1 MRLTRDSDTDEVR
14 DALVEHDMD
23 DLTAEDIEEI
33 AIACWGQ
40 FEPIIRSHLEKR
52 WADRHDVW
60 LEAED
65 RGYFEQG
72 AD

>member
-1 MRLTRDSDTDEVR
+1 MRLTHESDTADVR
-14 DALVEHDMD
+14 EALIEQDMD
-23 DLTAEDIEEI
+23 NLSMAEIGEI
-33 AIACWGQ
+33 AADNWEA
-40 FEPIIRSHLEKR
+40 FEPLIRSHLEKR

>member
-1 MRLTRDSDTDEVR
+1 MRLTHESDTDEVR
-14 DALVEHDMD
+14 EALIEQDMD
-23 DLTAEDIEEI
+23 DMSMAEIGELVADNWE
-33 AIACWGQ
+33 A
-40 FEPIIRSHLEKR
+40 FEPLIRSQLEKR

>member
-1 MRLTRDSDTDEVR
+1 MGLTKDSDTDDVR
-14 DALVEHDMD
+14 EALIEQDMD
-23 DLTAEDIEEI
+23 SLSIEQLGELV
-33 AIACWGQ
+33 ADNWEA
-40 FEPIIRSHLEKR
+40 FAPLIRSHLEKR

-60 LEAED
+60 LEAEN